1 MLLQVSLVLLAVPP
15 ALLIVL
21 GFVIYE
27 VRSTSLQSEKK
38 KVTIHLIFIVL
49 LILQI
54 NELEQPSL
62 LSKTAQVPDLP
73 MSGTT

>member
-1 MLLQVSLVLLAVPP
+1 MFLQVSLVLLAVPP

-27 VRSTSLQSEKK
+27 VRSTSLNSEKK

-49 LILQI
+49 LIPFPSLDI
-54 NELEQPSL
+54 NERLRKL
-62 LSKTAQVPDLP
+62 KVI
-73 MSGTT
+73 